1 MSGSRHSN
9 AFIFWSQSMNSSYEL
24 NFPRAT
30 TKSPAKGVI
39 KNRVED
45 FYVEELLYSD
55 SAGEGEHVWLWLEKQ
70 GQNTE
75 YVAEK
80 IAQFANVKLM
90 DVGFSGL
97 KDRWAVTRQ
106 WFSVYLGNKPEPVWS
121 DLDLE
126 GVEILKHDLHLKK
139 LRRGQHS
146 ANKFK
151 IVIRSL
157 EQAEFVEE
165 ELKMIRERGFPNY
178 FGAQRFGFNGANLE
192 RGERFFSGKLKASR
206 SQRSFYLSAARSFL
220 FNLNL
225 SRSIVQGTWISNELG
240 GPLYGDESPG
250 VNELSE
256 VERDV
261 LKSYPVFAGAI
272 YKNRLKLERRL
283 YSIVPDNFSWK
294 LDNNILTLSFELPPG
309 CFATSLI
316 SEFMEYDV
324 GLGAAKSGSV

>member
-1 MSGSRHSN
+1 
-9 AFIFWSQSMNSSYEL
+9 MNSSFDL
-24 NFPRAT
+24 NFPRV
-30 TKSPAKGVI
+30 TKNPPAKGVI
-39 KNRVED
+39 KERIED
-45 FYVEELLYSD
+45 FYVEELL
-55 SAGEGEHVWLWLEKQ
+55 SADLASEGEHVWLWLEKR

-80 IAQFANVKLM
+80 IAQYAKVKLM

-121 DLDLE
+121 ELDLE
-126 GVEILKHDLHLKK
+126 GVEILKHERHLKK

-157 EQAEFVEE
+157 EQAELVEE
-165 ELKMIRERGFPNY
+165 EIKIISEAGFPNY
-178 FGAQRFGFNGANLE
+178 FGPQRFGFNGANLE

-225 SRSIVQGTWISNELG
+225 SRSIVQGTWLSNELG
-240 GPLYGDESPG
+240 GPLYGDESAG
-250 VNELSE
+250 VNELLE

-261 LKSYPVFAGAI
+261 LKIYPIFADAI
-272 YKNRLKLERRL
+272 HKNRLKLERRS
-283 YSIVPDNFSWK
+283 YSVVPENLSWE
-294 LDNNILTLSFELPPG
+294 LTDNILTLSFELPSG

-324 GLGAAKSGSV
+324 GLGAAKSGSE